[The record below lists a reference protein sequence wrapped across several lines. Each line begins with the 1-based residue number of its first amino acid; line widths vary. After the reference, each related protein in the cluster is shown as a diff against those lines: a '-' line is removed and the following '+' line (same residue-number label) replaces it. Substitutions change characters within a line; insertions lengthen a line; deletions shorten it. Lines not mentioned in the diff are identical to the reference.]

1 MALLQ
6 LAKSSPRGDDEI
18 MADLKRVGELM
29 IPMEKYPHIP
39 FWFTLRQAMAEMEH
53 SELEINGRKSL
64 PRYILVFDEKYRLMG
79 LVRRRDILR
88 GLEPEFLLDKTVE
101 ERRGM
106 FNLQTDPH
114 LWEISLDK
122 IMDGTKSRAERQV
135 SEIMRPIE
143 QTVDYNDHVFR
154 VIYEMNVNRI
164 SLLPVLKDGRVIGVI
179 RTVDVF
185 HEVARFVL

>member
-79 LVRRRDILR
+79 LVR
-88 GLEPEFLLDKTVE
+88 DKTVE